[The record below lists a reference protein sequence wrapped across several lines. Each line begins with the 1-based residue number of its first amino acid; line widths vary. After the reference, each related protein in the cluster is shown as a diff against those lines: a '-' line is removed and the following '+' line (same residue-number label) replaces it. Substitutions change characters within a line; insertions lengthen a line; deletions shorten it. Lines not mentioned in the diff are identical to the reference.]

1 MMASLR
7 NFANWLIGALMI
19 IGGYVPATY
28 EDRKPDEFQYE
39 APKGPEAP
47 VPETMQNKGSQAKK
61 HNVPLFDHSIKG
73 ERSFQ
78 PIIQRAAL
86 RYDIDPALVK
96 AIIMA
101 ESEYN
106 PRAISVKGA
115 KGLMQLM
122 PVTAKS
128 LGVND
133 VFNPEQNIHA
143 GVRYFKSLLKQF
155 DGDVK
160 LALAAY
166 NAGSRNVRHYKGI
179 PPFKDTKRYLKKV
192 YRYYEFYKERG

>member
-1 MMASLR
+1 VKSSL
-7 NFANWLIGALMI
+7 NTMVLWLTGAFII
-19 IGGYVPATY
+19 IGGYIPVSLQY
-28 EDRKPDEFQYE
+28 SKPEKSFQDETTNHE
-39 APKGPEAP
+39 AL
-47 VPETMQNKGSQAKK
+47 VPETAPDLDAVEKK
-61 HNVPLFDHSIKG
+61 KRPPFSDRSIKG
-73 ERSFQ
+73 ARSFH

-86 RYDIDPALVK
+86 RYNIDPDLVK

-106 PRAISVKGA
+106 PNAISVKGA

-122 PVTAKS
+122 PLTARS

-143 GVRYFKSLLKQF
+143 GVRHFKFLLKQF
-155 DGDVK
+155 NGDVK

-166 NAGSRNVRHYKGI
+166 NAGSRHVRRYKGI
-179 PPFKDTKRYLKKV
+179 PPFKATKRYLKKV
-192 YRYYEFYKERG
+192 YQYYEFYKENG